1 MKFPITRETLQALN
15 PAQEKREKDEIA
27 LQFHITSVVNDICQD
42 IESTVLNTRPS
53 QNRKNT
59 QNALLTDKRY
69 IWDLTNI
76 RRNPHSLT
84 NTNVNE
90 SVLIPRLVQKLIETF
105 IGCNII
111 IDPLKTYLIIDWS

>member
-15 PAQEKREKDEIA
+15 PEQEKKEKDEIA
-27 LQFHITSVVNDICQD
+27 LQFHITSVVNGICQD

-59 QNALLTDKRY
+59 QKALLTDKRY
-69 IWDLTNI
+69 IWDLQNI
-76 RRNPHSLT
+76 RWNPHSLI
-84 NTNVNE
+84 NNNVNE
-90 SVLIPRLVQKLIETF
+90 SILIPLLVQKLMDTF
-105 IGCNII
+105 IGCKII